1 LRVRIDAAHVFGSWS
16 VSWSVVVGP
25 RTDEESRPNDEEPRR
40 HGNEH
45 RTSEERMGLATT
57 VSIVVIC
64 VMVIVGVIGF
74 AIDRHASKLER

>member
-1 LRVRIDAAHVFGSWS
+1 
-16 VSWSVVVGP
+16 
-25 RTDEESRPNDEEPRR
+25 
-40 HGNEH
+40 
-45 RTSEERMGLATT
+45 MGLATT